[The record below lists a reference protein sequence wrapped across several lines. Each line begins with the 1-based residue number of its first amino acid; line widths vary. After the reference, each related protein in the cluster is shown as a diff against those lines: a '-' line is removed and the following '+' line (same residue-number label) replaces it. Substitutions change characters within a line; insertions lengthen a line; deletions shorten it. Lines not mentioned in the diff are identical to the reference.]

1 MGLPR
6 FEYHEPDSV
15 AEACRTLSALN
26 GEAVLLSGG
35 TDMLVKMKSREIRP
49 RHIVSLLEIQGMDQI
64 DFSGKNI
71 SIGACCTAS
80 RISGSSKIR
89 TIFPALAAAAGQIGS
104 PAVRNLGTIGGNA
117 VTASPAADLPPA
129 LIAYGANVRLRR
141 EGRER
146 ALPLEQFFKGPG
158 TTHIKHDEILVDF
171 SLEHPPVGS
180 AAEFF
185 KIGHRRALQCSTV
198 NGACY
203 IFINPNSDEIEDAR
217 IVLGA
222 VGPTVV
228 RAFSAEKVL
237 IGQKPASALFHRA
250 GEAAAS
256 ECSPIDDLRGSA
268 GYRRDMIRVL
278 TSRALLEA
286 SKKIGNGS
294 VRK

>member
-1 MGLPR
+1 
-6 FEYHEPDSV
+6 
-15 AEACRTLSALN
+15 
-26 GEAVLLSGG
+26 
-35 TDMLVKMKSREIRP
+35 MLVKMKSGEIRP

-64 DFSGKNI
+64 DFSGKNKI
-71 SIGACCTAS
+71 IGACCTAS
-80 RISGSSKIR
+80 MISKSSEIR
-89 TIFPALAAAAGQIGS
+89 TLFPALAAAAGQIGS

-129 LIAYGANVRLRR
+129 LIAYGARARLRR
-141 EGRER
+141 QEHER
-146 ALPLEQFFKGPG
+146 VVPLEHFFKGPG

-171 SLEHPPVGS
+171 SFAHPPVGS

-203 IFINPNSDEIEDAR
+203 IFINPDRHEIEDAR

-228 RAFSAEKVL
+228 RALSAEKVL
-237 IGQKPASALFHRA
+237 IGEKPTSGLFLRA

-256 ECSPIDDLRGSA
+256 DCNPIDDLRGSA
-268 GYRRDMIRVL
+268 VYRRDMVRVL
-278 TSRALLEA
+278 TSRALQEA
-286 SKKIGNGS
+286 SKKICHAP
-294 VRK
+294 VRT